1 MNSPSKVVVRSAKEP
16 NCYPRRQRTFRGAKG
31 DHGRF
36 LFSFFAIVALL
47 CGQAPA
53 VETKPNIVLIFADD
67 LGWQEPG
74 FAGSDFMETPRLDQ
88 LAGQGMIFRHA
99 YASAGNCQ
107 PSRAC
112 MLSGQTTARHGVYA
126 VGSTDRG
133 PKPLMRMIPVPNR
146 ENLPPNTITLG
157 ESLKAAGYATGFF
170 GKCHMRD
177 SQTGKSEHAG
187 FDVIAHSKPGLNSDD
202 PSDPKA
208 IFSISKAACEF
219 IEANRERPF
228 FAYIPHYAVHS
239 RLEGRA
245 DTLARFKNKAP
256 GKLGHDHALLAACL
270 LDMDTGIGMVLD
282 KLKTLDLEKNTL
294 VVFTSDNGSPHV
306 SNEPL
311 RGAKGGYYEGGI
323 RVPMVVRWPG
333 IVAAGSTCD
342 TPVSNLD
349 LYPTFLAAIGAAAPN
364 TPLDGESLLPL
375 FKNQGTLKRDSI
387 FWHFPGYLD
396 DPVLR
401 GRDPVFR
408 TRPVSVIR
416 KGNLKLHLYH
426 EEWQLDGG
434 REKIATNRAVEL
446 YDLAVDPGEHHDLAA
461 TNTKD
466 RDKLLDELLGWMKQT
481 HAVLPHTANTAY
493 DSKASGKDGKKKG
506 NSK

>member
-1 MNSPSKVVVRSAKEP
+1 MNSPSMVVFRLVKERNP
-16 NCYPRRQRTFRGAKG
+16 ELKSTFRGAKG
-31 DHGRF
+31 DHRTF
-36 LFSFFAIVALL
+36 LFSFLAILAFL
-47 CGQAPA
+47 CGQANA

-67 LGWQEPG
+67 LGWQESG
-74 FAGSDFMETPRLDQ
+74 FSGSDFLETPRLDQ
-88 LAGQGMIFRHA
+88 LASEGMVFRHA

-112 MLSGQTTARHGVYA
+112 MLSGQYTARHGVYA

-133 PKPLMRMIPVPNR
+133 PKTLMRMLPVPNR
-146 ENLPPNTITLG
+146 ANLPPETVTLG
-157 ESLKAAGYATGFF
+157 ESLKAAGYSTGFF

-208 IFSISKAACEF
+208 IFSISRAACEF

-245 DTLARFKNKAP
+245 ETLARFKNKAP
-256 GKLGHDHALLAACL
+256 GKLGHDHTMLAACL
-270 LDMDTGIGMVLD
+270 ADMDTGIGMVLD
-282 KLKTLDLEKNTL
+282 QLKALGLEENTL

-342 TPVSNLD
+342 TPVTNVD
-349 LYPTFLAAIGAAAPN
+349 FYPTFMSAIGAAAPI

-375 FKNQGTLKRDSI
+375 FKNQGELKRDSV

-396 DPVLR
+396 AAVLR

-408 TRPVSVIR
+408 TRPVSVVR
-416 KGNLKLHLYH
+416 RGNWKLHLYH

-446 YDLAVDPGEHHDLAA
+446 YDLAVDPGERHDLAE
-461 TNTKD
+461 TRTRQ
-466 RDKLLDELLGWMKQT
+466 RDELLDELLVWMKQT
-481 HAVLPHTANTAY
+481 QAALPQNANPDY
-493 DSKASGKDGKKKG
+493 DPQATGKNGKKKG
-506 NSK
+506 KGK